1 MARRRLGRRWLLAA
15 GGSAGL
21 GAAFLA
27 ACGGDSD
34 DAGDSP
40 SGAVQEATVIS
51 STQTAQQGA
60 PKPGGAL
67 SLRASGNAPLD
78 PYANST
84 FLTKTL
90 AGFVYSRLERFKTD
104 LDPAVS
110 SRFEIEP
117 DLAESVEITPDGL
130 TWTYKLRDG
139 VTWQDT
145 APVSGRALEAEDVKL
160 SLERFRTEPR
170 NNNRVAFGTPENP
183 LLESL
188 TTPDSRTV
196 VFKLARPYGPFR
208 GLTADPSIL
217 WIVPKE
223 VTAGTVDPGKQMIG
237 TGPFTL
243 ESVQPDIANKLRRNP
258 TYFGAPNPYVESID
272 LNIIPDTNQEQAQ
285 FLAGRLDTAAVPPE
299 RLEEFKR
306 SVPKANYIEYL
317 SGTYSFLAMQQ
328 RGDTP
333 FKDERVRRAASM
345 SIDRDGILEVAYRG
359 RGAWLSSVPAVLSR
373 WRVDP
378 KSADM
383 GASGEWFKYNP
394 AESKKLLA
402 AAGYPNGLPV
412 RFIFTNNI
420 YGDTFNQIAE
430 AVGGMLKEGGFN
442 TQTITQDY
450 QREYITP
457 GTGTFFGSFEGIF
470 FGLQTG
476 YLDAHDYIFNMMHSK
491 STRNHAGINDPQ
503 LDAMIDKEG
512 ATIDENE
519 RVKLY
524 KDIERY
530 VADKVYYSPGAIGV
544 AYQGGQEWLKN
555 YCWNLGAY
563 GYGTE
568 TFGKVWID
576 RG

>member
-1 MARRRLGRRWLLAA
+1 MGAT
-15 GGSAGL
+15 
-21 GAAFLA
+21 GAAAAFAA

-34 DAGDSP
+34 SPDSG

-51 STQTAQQGA
+51 STRTAADQGQ
-60 PKPGGAL
+60 PKPGGTL

-90 AGFVYSRLERFKTD
+90 ASFTYSRLLRFKTD
-104 LDPAVS
+104 ADPAVS

-117 DLAESVEITPDGL
+117 DLAERVEVAPDGL
-130 TWTYKLRDG
+130 TWPYTLRDG
-139 VTWQDT
+139 IKWHDV
-145 APVSGRALEAEDVKL
+145 APVSGRVLDSEDVKQ
-160 SLERFRTEPR
+160 SLERFRAEPK
-170 NNNRVAFGTPENP
+170 NNNRTAFGTPENP

-188 TTPDSRTV
+188 TTPDTRTV
-196 VFKLARPYGPFR
+196 VFKLAKPYGPFR

-217 WIVPKE
+217 WVIPKE
-223 VTAGTVDPGKQMIG
+223 AAAGTVDLGKQMIG
-237 TGPFTL
+237 TGPCIL
-243 ESVQPDIANKLRRNP
+243 DSVQPDVMNKLRRNP
-258 TYFGAPNPYVESID
+258 TYFGAPQPYVEGVNQ
-272 LNIIPDTNQEQAQ
+272 NIIPDTNQEQAQ

-299 RLEEFKR
+299 RLEEFKK
-306 SVPKANYIEYL
+306 SLPQANYIEYL

-345 SIDRDGILEVAYRG
+345 AIDRDGILELAYRG
-359 RGAWLSSVPAVLSR
+359 RGAWLSSVPAVLAR

-378 KSADM
+378 KTTDI
-383 GASGEWFKYNP
+383 GTGGQWFKHDP

-402 AAGYPNGLPV
+402 AAGYPNGLPL

-430 AVGGMLKEGGFN
+430 AVASMLKEGGFN
-442 TQTITQDY
+442 TQLVTQED

-457 GTGTFFGSFEGIF
+457 GSGTFFGNFEGAF

-476 YLDAHDYIFNMMHSK
+476 YLDPHDYIFNMMHSK
-491 STRNHAGINDPQ
+491 SARNHAGINDPQ
-503 LDAMIDKEG
+503 LDAMIDKEA
-512 ATIDENE
+512 ATINE
-519 RVKLY
+519 EDRVKQF

-530 VADKVYYSPGAIGV
+530 VADKVYYAPGAIGV
-544 AYQGGQEWLKN
+544 SYQGAQASLKN

-568 TFGKVWID
+568 TFGKVWLD
-576 RG
+576 RT